1 MNFIFAYNR
10 INFNIF
16 CVRREGC
23 TIFKKGNLKKV
34 NIKEINHKSGL
45 NQMFISL
52 VCLPLIWALRIILKN
67 EGKDVWN
74 VSFTPQKRL
83 CCLKSEHL
91 FIVIMYKTCICHSL
105 EILFELQHLLL
116 GEGTKVRSKEVNFQY
131 KKGGKKEKKWGLF
144 LKCFSSSKCFWFH
157 KGHF

>member
-1 MNFIFAYNR
+1 M
-10 INFNIF
+10 
-16 CVRREGC
+16 
-23 TIFKKGNLKKV
+23 
-34 NIKEINHKSGL
+34 
-45 NQMFISL
+45 
-52 VCLPLIWALRIILKN
+52 
-67 EGKDVWN
+67 WN

-131 KKGGKKEKKWGLF
+131 KKGGKKKKMGVVLEMF
-144 LKCFSSSKCFWFH
+144 LKFKVFLVS
-157 KGHF
+157 